1 MNAPIKKKDD
11 MAMSDQFSGDLSRN
25 EVEMDL
31 SKFLEIMK
39 DNSDLKD
46 QIRDLQGPAQAE
58 KVNPYQRWIH
68 MAKTVDAWRIF
79 PRVFVSVY
87 IVLLYDVVTWFMTIE
102 EPNLEQSALVSI
114 VVGAMAAV
122 FGIYAGTSGQ
132 SKKFKG
138 ED

>member
-1 MNAPIKKKDD
+1 
-11 MAMSDQFSGDLSRN
+11 MSDQFSGDLSRN

-46 QIRDLQGPAQAE
+46 KIRELQGAE
-58 KVNPYQRWIH
+58 KVNPFQKWIH
-68 MAKTVDAWRIF
+68 LAKTIDAWRIF
-79 PRVFVSVY
+79 PRVFVGVY
-87 IVLLYDVVTWFMTIE
+87 IYLLYAVVIWFMTIA
-102 EPNLEQSALVSI
+102 EPNLEQAGLVSV

-138 ED
+138 EG

>member
-1 MNAPIKKKDD
+1 MDEPIKKKI
-11 MAMSDQFSGDLSRN
+11 DL
-25 EVEMDL
+25 EVE
-31 SKFLEIMK
+31 ITP
-39 DNSDLKD
+39 NN
-46 QIRDLQGPAQAE
+46 IG
-58 KVNPYQRWIH
+58 VNPYHRWIH
-68 MAKTVDAWRIF
+68 LARTVDAWRIF
-79 PRVFVSVY
+79 PRVFVTVY

-138 ED
+138 EEEP

>member
-1 MNAPIKKKDD
+1 MG
-11 MAMSDQFSGDLSRN
+11 DQFSGDLSRN

-46 QIRDLQGPAQAE
+46 KIRELQGPE
-58 KVNPYQRWIH
+58 KVNPYQKWIH
-68 MAKTVDAWRIF
+68 LARTIDAWRIF
-79 PRVFVSVY
+79 PRVFVAVY
-87 IVLLYDVVTWFMTIE
+87 IYLVYEVVLWFMTLG
-102 EPNLEQSALVSI
+102 EPNLEQAGLVSI
-114 VVGAMAAV
+114 IVGAMGAV

>member
-1 MNAPIKKKDD
+1 MSEESRFGGD
-11 MAMSDQFSGDLSRN
+11 MDRN

-31 SKFLEIMK
+31 NKFMAMVQEI
-39 DNSDLKD
+39 SSLKD
-46 QIRDLQGPAQAE
+46 KIRDLESENNVNPHKKWIFLAQA
-58 KVNPYQRWIH
+58 
-68 MAKTVDAWRIF
+68 VDSWRIF
-79 PRVFVSVY
+79 PRMFVGIY
-87 IVLLYDVVTWFMTIE
+87 IFLLYTVVMWFMTLI

-138 ED
+138 EDK

>member
-1 MNAPIKKKDD
+1 MKDD
-11 MAMSDQFSGDLSRN
+11 TAMSDQFSGDLSRN

-58 KVNPYQRWIH
+58 KVNPFQKWIH
-68 MAKTVDAWRIF
+68 LAKTVDAWRIF
-79 PRVFVSVY
+79 PRIFVGVY
-87 IVLLYDVVTWFMTIE
+87 IYLVYEVVLWFMTIE
-102 EPNLEQSALVSI
+102 EPNLEQAGLVSI
-114 VVGAMAAV
+114 VVGAMGAV

-138 ED
+138 EE